1 MKPAYLHRLTLRQI
15 EVFLAVARLR
25 SYSRGAE
32 ELALT
37 QPAVSAQIRQ
47 LEDVIGEA
55 LFDYLRKQL
64 YLTPAG
70 EVLERAGRDLVQR
83 LVALE
88 MELAGLRG
96 VMQGALNVAVESSA
110 QYFMPALLK
119 QFCDMHPAVS
129 VQMRVVNHAEAL
141 RGLAENADDLVV
153 MSLIPD
159 DRALVFVPFRE
170 NVLQPVA
177 APTHPLA
184 GRRDIALL
192 QLAGHPLLLREPGSG
207 TRRVLELHCRQQAVR
222 LQHVQQLG
230 SLEAIRQGVV
240 AGFGVAVL
248 PHEACANE
256 LADGR
261 LVALDV
267 KGFPLR
273 RSWCAVYPRGKH
285 LTPVAQS
292 FFRFLTGGASTDLS
306 LRR

>member
-1 MKPAYLHRLTLRQI
+1 MKPAYLHRLTLRQL

-25 SYSRGAE
+25 GYSRAAE

-55 LFDYLRKQL
+55 VFDYLHKQL

-83 LVALE
+83 LVTLE
-88 MELAGLRG
+88 MELAELRG
-96 VMQGALNVAVESSA
+96 VMQGVLNVAVESSA
-110 QYFMPALLK
+110 QYFLPALLK
-119 QFCDMHPAVS
+119 QFCDLHPAVS

-170 NVLQPVA
+170 NILLPVA
-177 APTHPLA
+177 APSHPLA
-184 GRRDIALL
+184 GAGGISLL
-192 QLAGHPLLLREPGSG
+192 QLAAHTLLLREPGSG
-207 TRRVLELHCRQQAVR
+207 TRRALELHCQQQAVR
-222 LQHVQQLG
+222 LQQVQQLG
-230 SLEAIRQGVV
+230 SLEAVRQGVA
-240 AGFGVAVL
+240 AGLGVAVL
-248 PHEACANE
+248 PREACTNE

-285 LTPVAQS
+285 LTPVAQA
-292 FFRFLTGGASTDLS
+292 FFHFLTGGAAADLS
-306 LRR
+306 PRH